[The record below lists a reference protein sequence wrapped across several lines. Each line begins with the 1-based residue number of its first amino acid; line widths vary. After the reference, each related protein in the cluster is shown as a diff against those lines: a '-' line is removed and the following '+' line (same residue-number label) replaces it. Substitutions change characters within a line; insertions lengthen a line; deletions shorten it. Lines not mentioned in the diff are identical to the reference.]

1 MRSQYSPLVSITLFF
16 LFQAILFHE
25 AWGSLVQLWLKM
37 DYAYSM
43 GLLALALAIYS
54 SYQKRDVIS
63 ATIHT
68 PHFLN
73 YILLFGSAL
82 VLTLASYLN
91 IQIGTQL
98 MLVPI
103 LFFGVSSIG
112 GLKAAA
118 HFIIPLLYILFA
130 IPVWDYLNPL
140 LQSLTTFIATSV
152 VETINIPAL
161 INGNII
167 NLPYG
172 ALEIANG
179 CSGLRYLIVTL
190 ILALYFSQQRPN
202 SARTVILMFCLAAGF
217 SLVANWIRVV
227 LLIVIAHQSN
237 MESSLVA
244 DHEMFGW
251 IVYVVTMMPCVWLLL
266 RIERR
271 ALAQTEANTETSTAT
286 ATETHTE
293 RTTETKASYLI
304 ASIAAISM
312 APLIMGWA
320 QHNQSQSYSKN
331 SFETQL
337 ATPPIGWAITE
348 AQTSMFQTGFAGAE
362 QESNFKLLNTFTG
375 TKFNIKVLSY
385 SSEEQG
391 AELVNNN
398 NRLANDSWNMSN
410 LPNRTTS
417 TNFYQK
423 SILASQAHK
432 RLAVVWYYRI
442 SNTRTTSELK
452 AKLAQLASVFA
463 DAPPKAL
470 VAISARC
477 SASCDKEFSE
487 LDKLLS
493 TYEPY

>member
-54 SYQKRDVIS
+54 AFQKRDSIATS
-63 ATIHT
+63 AHK
-68 PHFLN
+68 PHAINL
-73 YILLFGSAL
+73 ILLFGSAL

-103 LFFGVSSIG
+103 LFFGISSISG
-112 GLKAAA
+112 VKAAA

-140 LQSLTTFIATSV
+140 LQELTTLVSTNI
-152 VETINIPAL
+152 VEALEMPAL
-161 INGNII
+161 INGNTI

-172 ALEIANG
+172 TLEIAGG
-179 CSGLRYLIVTL
+179 CSGLRYFIVTL
-190 ILALYFSQQRPN
+190 ILVLYFSQQRPN
-202 SARTVILMFCLAAGF
+202 STRTVISMFFIAAGF
-217 SLVANWIRVV
+217 SLIANWIRVV

-251 IVYVVTMMPCVWLLL
+251 VVYVVTMMPCVWLLL

-271 ALAQTEANTETSTAT
+271 ALVQTEAKVEAEEQNTLPIEKAAHTNQTIRPGYLVTSIVA
-286 ATETHTE
+286 
-293 RTTETKASYLI
+293 I
-304 ASIAAISM
+304 SIA
-312 APLIMGWA
+312 PLLMGLA
-320 QHNQSQSYSKN
+320 QYNQTQSYSKA

-337 ATPPIGWAITE
+337 AAPPSSWAITE
-348 AQTSMFQTGFAGAE
+348 AQTSIFQTGFTGAE
-362 QESNFKLLNTFTG
+362 NENNFQLINTFSG
-375 TKFNIKVLSY
+375 TKLNVKILRY
-385 SSEEQG
+385 GSEHQG

-398 NRLANDSWNMSN
+398 NRLASDSWK
-410 LPNRTTS
+410 TS
-417 TNFYQK
+417 YTSANNFYQK
-423 SILASQAHK
+423 ATLTNQLHQK
-432 RLAVVWYYRI
+432 LAVIWYYRI
-442 SNTRTTSELK
+442 SNTRTTNELK
-452 AKLAQLASVFA
+452 AKLAQLTSVFA